1 MKVLIPGG
9 SGHVGQF
16 LVPFLQEIGHD
27 VKVLS
32 RQGELTW
39 NPRYPDS
46 LVHHLDWAD
55 AIINLA
61 GRTVNCRYNA
71 KNLTEMMESR
81 VQSVEAISEALAD
94 CAYPPTVWLQASTAT
109 IYSHRFDA
117 PNDEATGLIDPTVGP
132 SKWQASEKIAVA
144 WEAALFAQQHP
155 GVRKV
160 ALRSAMTM
168 SATPGSVFDVMATL
182 TRRGLLGTYGSGK
195 QYVSWIHERDFC
207 RSIELLLTDPSLEG
221 PINLCSPN
229 PLPNREFNGILRR
242 VVGAKLGL
250 PAPAWALEIG
260 AAMMRT
266 ETELILKSR
275 RVIPTRLLNQ
285 GFKFDFPDWRTAAE
299 DLSRRLTAEG

>member
-16 LVPFLQEIGHD
+16 LVPFLKEIGHE
-27 VKVLS
+27 VRVLS

-55 AIINLA
+55 AITNLA

-117 PNDEATGLIDPTVGP
+117 PNDEGTGLINPTVGP

-144 WEAALFAQQHP
+144 WEAALFSQKHP

-182 TRRGLLGTYGSGK
+182 ARRGVLGTYGSGK

-207 RSIELLLTDPSLEG
+207 RSIELLLTDLSLEG
-221 PINLCSPN
+221 SINLCSPN
-229 PLPNREFNGILRR
+229 PLPNREFNGILRQA
-242 VVGAKLGL
+242 VGAKLGL
-250 PAPAWALEIG
+250 SAPAWALEIG
-260 AAMMRT
+260 AAMMKT

-275 RVIPTRLLNQ
+275 RVIPTRLLQQ
-285 GFKFDFPDWRTAAE
+285 GFKFDFPDWQTAAE
-299 DLSRRLTAEG
+299 DLSRRLTAGG